1 VQQGGPQRAPLPL
14 FATVMGRILLGAAVL
29 LIAVFLIVLVVHAL
43 A

>member
-1 VQQGGPQRAPLPL
+1 MPPV
-14 FATVMGRILLGAAVL
+14 FMTVVGRVLLGAAIL